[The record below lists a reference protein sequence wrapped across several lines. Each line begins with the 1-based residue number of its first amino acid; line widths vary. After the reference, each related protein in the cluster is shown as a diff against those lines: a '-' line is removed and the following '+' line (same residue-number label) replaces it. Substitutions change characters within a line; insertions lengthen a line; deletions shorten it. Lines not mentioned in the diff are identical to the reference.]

1 MPMLTTVLLW
11 LVQSTAAGLV
21 ALALPRLFRLT
32 NPGWLASWWGV
43 VAGSVVLLPVGIAL
57 VPDAPAGRA
66 VVSSFVE
73 STAAALAPAAPSL
86 VLPIGA
92 LLLTG
97 WVTGGLARVGWLLAG
112 ARRLRRVAS
121 LMDRERAL
129 HREHMAQLRAELDA
143 LQSRQISSS
152 ARAASFWKGLS

>member
-32 NPGWLASWWGV
+32 SPGWLASWWGV
-43 VAGSVVLLPVGIAL
+43 VAGSVVLLPLGIAL

-73 STAAALAPAAPSL
+73 STAPPE
-86 VLPIGA
+86 PG
-92 LLLTG
+92 
-97 WVTGGLARVGWLLAG
+97 
-112 ARRLRRVAS
+112 LRR
-121 LMDRERAL
+121 RR
-129 HREHMAQLRAELDA
+129 R
-143 LQSRQISSS
+143 SSFRS
-152 ARAASFWKGLS
+152 VRSC